1 MFLDLDDFKNI
12 NDTLGHDAGDRL
24 LQSVSERLVGT
35 MRRTDTVARLA
46 GDEFA
51 VLLEGID
58 SPDDVER
65 PAAVLVEALGAPYVL
80 NGSDVQVGTSVGVA
94 LSTAESVA
102 DELLSNADIAMYNAK
117 AAGKD
122 RYVLFEPQMQ
132 EVLRERLRLEADIGR
147 AVVHEEF
154 FLEYQP
160 VLALGSRVLLGVE
173 ALARWRHPTRG
184 ILMPPQ
190 FIQLAEE
197 SGHIIELGR
206 WVLQTACADWKRWC
220 ERLPCG
226 TDLHMALNVS
236 GRHLQQ
242 GDLVRD
248 VARALD
254 DSGLPPGN
262 LVIELTESTIMH
274 NTEAN
279 LERLRELKALG
290 VRLAIDDFGTGYSSL
305 SYLHRFPIDIL

>member
-1 MFLDLDDFKNI
+1 MEHALALARRAKRHVAVMFLDLDDFKNI

-220 ERLPCG
+220 ERL
-226 TDLHMALNVS
+226 A
-236 GRHLQQ
+236 
-242 GDLVRD
+242 VRD
-248 VARALD
+248 GSPHVAERVGTAPPAGRSRPRRRRARWTIQ
-254 DSGLPPGN
+254 GCRPG
-262 LVIELTESTIMH
+262 TW
-274 NTEAN
+274 
-279 LERLRELKALG
+279 
-290 VRLAIDDFGTGYSSL
+290 
-305 SYLHRFPIDIL
+305 